1 MELLAIGIRLQKMN
15 GKIKE
20 EFIGEF
26 KELIKTLPSFRFRG
40 NPIKINNEY
49 SISYTINNIDSN
61 TLNEWWNRIDELEQ
75 SKIVVTKKW
84 WQSLLFWR

>member
-1 MELLAIGIRLQKMN
+1 MITVTNE
-15 GKIKE
+15 KIKE

-49 SISYTINNIDSN
+49 SISYTIDSN
-61 TLNEWWNRIDELEQ
+61 ILN
-75 SKIVVTKKW
+75 KW
-84 WQSLLFWR
+84 WQNLLFWR